1 METGSRWQD
10 AMLKDAIHFPCHGHM
25 VHISYASLYFPKSC
39 SEDAGLDP
47 IYQTELFQ

>member
-10 AMLKDAIHFPCHGHM
+10 AMLKDAIRFPYHGHM

-39 SEDAGLDP
+39 AAGLDP
-47 IYQTELFQ
+47 IYQIELFQ